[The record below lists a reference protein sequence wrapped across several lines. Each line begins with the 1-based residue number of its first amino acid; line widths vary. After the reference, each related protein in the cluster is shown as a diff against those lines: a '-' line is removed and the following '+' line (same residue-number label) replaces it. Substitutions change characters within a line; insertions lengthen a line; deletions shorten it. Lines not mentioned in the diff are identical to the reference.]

1 MFCPLA
7 LSKYALRTHARLVAS
22 TPPSNRYPRQADYKP
37 FVLTVMMAASSSF
50 ITPIGY
56 QTNTMVW
63 APGGYKFSDF
73 IKLGTPLS
81 VLNLVVGSFLMPYVF
96 PF

>member
-1 MFCPLA
+1 MEKS
-7 LSKYALRTHARLVAS
+7 LSVWYLSSV
-22 TPPSNRYPRQADYKP
+22 PVQVDYKP
-37 FVLTVMMAASSSF
+37 FVVTVMMAASSSF

-63 APGGYKFSDF
+63 RPGGYKFSDF
-73 IKLGTPLS
+73 IKLGAPLS
-81 VLNLVVGSFLMPYVF
+81 LLNLLIGSFLMPYVF

>member
-1 MFCPLA
+1 MATTRPFWLTTFCIQHAA
-7 LSKYALRTHARLVAS
+7 LHRPPALPIHPQVS
-22 TPPSNRYPRQADYKP
+22 YKP
-37 FVLTVMMAASSSF
+37 FVITVMMAASSSF

-81 VLNLVVGSFLMPYVF
+81 LLNLVVACFLMPYVF

>member
-1 MFCPLA
+1 LHP
-7 LSKYALRTHARLVAS
+7 SPAS
-22 TPPSNRYPRQADYKP
+22 GTVSQASHKP

-63 APGGYKFSDF
+63 GPGGYQFTDF
-73 IKLGTPLS
+73 VRLGTPLS
-81 VLNLVVGSFLMPYVF
+81 LIYMIVGSFLMPHLF

>member
-1 MFCPLA
+1 M
-7 LSKYALRTHARLVAS
+7 
-22 TPPSNRYPRQADYKP
+22 
-37 FVLTVMMAASSSF
+37 TVMMAASSSF

-63 APGGYKFSDF
+63 APGGYAFGDF